1 MIMMDQRIKKLK
13 ILLHLTD
20 IHKYKIKKLIREIE
34 QSEMDYYEKMKDFKK
49 YDKTN
54 DILILMKERDDLIQ
68 NSFKIVTKKK
78 EF

>member
-1 MIMMDQRIKKLK
+1 
-13 ILLHLTD
+13 
-20 IHKYKIKKLIREIE
+20 
-34 QSEMDYYEKMKDFKK
+34 MDYYEKMKDFKK